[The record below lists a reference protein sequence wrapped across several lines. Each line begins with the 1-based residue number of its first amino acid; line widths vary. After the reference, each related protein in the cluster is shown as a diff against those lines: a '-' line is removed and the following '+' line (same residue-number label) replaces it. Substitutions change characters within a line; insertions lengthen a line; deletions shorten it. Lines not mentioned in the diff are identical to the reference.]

1 MKITEDYKHWLEDK
15 QAFITQ
21 LIRSDSLIFNRLEP
35 IYNTL
40 EYYKNKELN
49 EQEFPIFDVGY
60 MYLAEQILGIENY
73 VSIFGSIEALEEQSV
88 AYNYLMEVN
97 DFYDDHDLENDKN
110 MYLELVKQLEESMIQ
125 KQPMSEDVYKG
136 LEQLQFDYKETDTI
150 IEIFEDIASNL
161 GV

>member
-1 MKITEDYKHWLEDK
+1 MKVTEDYKHWLEDK
-15 QAFITQ
+15 QEFINQ
-21 LIRSDSLIFNRLEP
+21 LIELDSLLFNRLEP
-35 IYNTL
+35 VYNTL

-60 MYLAEQILGIENY
+60 MYLAEQIHGIENY
-73 VSIFGSIEALEEQSV
+73 ISIFGSLEALEEQSV

-97 DFYDDHDLENDKN
+97 DFYDDHDLKDDKE
-110 MYLELVKQLEESMIQ
+110 MYLELVKQLEKSMVQ
-125 KQPMSEDVYKG
+125 KKPMSEEVYKG
-136 LEQLQFDYKETDTI
+136 LEQLQFDYKESDTI